1 MKLYADLPARR
12 TRQIVGD
19 LVVLGWVVL
28 WIWLSQVV
36 HDATME
42 LAVPGRKIDAAGTA
56 MADGLRDAGSTV
68 SEIPLVG
75 DGASRPFEGA
85 GGSADELAEAGRA
98 QVAAVETLAFWLAL
112 AVALIP
118 ILIALAVYVPPRV
131 RFVRRAGAGQ
141 RFLDSAAD
149 LDLFALRA
157 MTNQP
162 LHVLAR
168 ISPDP
173 AGAWRRA
180 RPLGH
185 RPARRPRAARRG
197 CSAMRGSAG
206 SLGPRPSA
214 PPGGAAGS

>member
-12 TRQIVGD
+12 TRQVVGD
-19 LVVLGWVVL
+19 LVVLAWVVL

-68 SEIPLVG
+68 GEIPLVG
-75 DGASRPFEGA
+75 DGASRPFDGA

-173 AGAWRRA
+173 AGAWRA
-180 RPLGH
+180 RDRSVIH
-185 RPARRPRAARRG
+185 RLAALELRDVG
-197 CSAMRGSAG
+197 LAMRGSAD

>member
-19 LVVLGWVVL
+19 LVVLAWVVL
-28 WIWLSQVV
+28 WIWLSHVV

-56 MADGLRDAGSTV
+56 MAERLRDAGSTV
-68 SEIPLVG
+68 GDIPLVG
-75 DGASRPFEGA
+75 DDASRPFDGA
-85 GGSADELAEAGRA
+85 GGSADQLAEAGRS

-118 ILIALAVYVPPRV
+118 ILIALAVYLPPRV
-131 RFVRRAGAGQ
+131 RFVRQAGAGQ
-141 RFLDSAAD
+141 RFLDSVAD

-168 ISPDP
+168 VSPDP
-173 AGAWRRA
+173 AGAWRA
-180 RPLGH
+180 RDQTVIRTL
-185 RPARRPRAARRG
+185 AALELRDVG
-197 CSAMRGSAG
+197 LAMPGSGG
-206 SLGPRPSA
+206 SLGPKPSG
-214 PPGGAAGS
+214 PPGG